1 MATITVFQK
10 DGEVYFHRAT
20 ICDFERKYDDEHDFI
35 AVVDLSTGED
45 EVFIH
50 FNNESNFFAF
60 CEKHNIEVEDKRENK
75 KGEK

>member
-1 MATITVFQK
+1 MATISVFQK
-10 DGEVYFHRAT
+10 DSAVYFHRAT
-20 ICDFERKYDDEHDFI
+20 IRDFERKYDGDQDFL

-45 EVFIH
+45 EVFVH
-50 FNNESNFFAF
+50 FNNESKFFAF